1 MTALLEARGL
11 SVRFSSGSTLAARLR
26 GRDAPAIAAVDG
38 VDLVVDR
45 GASVGI
51 VGESG
56 CGKTTLAR
64 ALMGLVPVSEGS
76 IMFDGSLLGNR
87 RDRATI
93 RRIQM
98 VFQDPSSALNPS
110 RTVEQTL
117 TELLRVHRMVAA
129 DQVRSRAR
137 ELLELVEL
145 PPSLLGAYPRRLS
158 GGQRQR
164 VGIARALALE
174 PDILIADEA
183 VAALDVS
190 VQASVLNLLGKLRQD
205 LGLTLLFI
213 SHDLA
218 VVRHIS
224 ERVVVM
230 YLGRVVED
238 RPTEDLFADP
248 RHPYTAALMAAAP
261 KLGVKKRSGE
271 SALPGEPP
279 SLFVIPSGC
288 RFHPRC
294 HLAQVVCR
302 EIEPDLAGPS
312 IMQRAACHFAWASA
326 DDASP
331 AAGPRRD
338 QADGQGRVV
347 TSGMT
352 EGIE

>member
-1 MTALLEARGL
+1 VTQLLEARGL
-11 SVRFSSGSTLAARLR
+11 CVKFRAGSALAARVR
-26 GRDAPAIAAVDG
+26 GRPAPAIVAIDG
-38 VDLVVDR
+38 VDLAVER

-56 CGKTTLAR
+56 CGKSTLAR
-64 ALMGLVPVSEGS
+64 ALIGLVPLASGS
-76 IMFDGSLLGNR
+76 IVFDGSPLGDR
-87 RDRATI
+87 RDRATM

-98 VFQDPSSALNPS
+98 VFQDPGSSLNPS

-117 TELLRVHRMVAA
+117 TELLRVHRMVPA
-129 DQVRSRAR
+129 DRVRSRAG

-145 PPSLLGAYPRRLS
+145 PPSLLAAYPRRLS

-190 VQASVLNLLGKLRQD
+190 VQAAVLNLLAKLRQD

-224 ERVVVM
+224 ERVIVM

-261 KLGVKKRSGE
+261 RLGAKKRSGE
-271 SALPGEPP
+271 AALPGEPP
-279 SLFVIPSGC
+279 SLLVIPSGC

-294 HLAQVVCR
+294 PLAQEICR
-302 EIEPDLAGPS
+302 EVDPELAGPS
-312 IMQRAACHFAWASA
+312 PTQRAACHFAWTAPGDDPPA
-326 DDASP
+326 DP
-331 AAGPRRD
+331 GPRSSAPRGP
-338 QADGQGRVV
+338 ARLG
-347 TSGMT
+347 S
-352 EGIE
+352 